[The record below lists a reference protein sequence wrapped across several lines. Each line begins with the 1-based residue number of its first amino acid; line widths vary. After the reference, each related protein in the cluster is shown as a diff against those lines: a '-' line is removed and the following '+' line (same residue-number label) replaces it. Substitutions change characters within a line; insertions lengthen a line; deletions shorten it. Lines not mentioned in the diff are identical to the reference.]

1 MAAAVRDASTAIAD
15 NEAMSVTASDG
26 VQVAISGVFQ
36 NAPGTHA
43 AVFSDAFLVV
53 RDPF

>member
-1 MAAAVRDASTAIAD
+1 MPTWTERKPTLPDES
-15 NEAMSVTASDG
+15 SVSDG
-26 VQVAISGVFQ
+26 VQVAISGVQ